1 LTMKLEHIG
10 IAVKSIDERLA
21 VWQEVFGMTLLYV
34 REVPDQKVKVAVL
47 ECSGVHI
54 ELLEALSEQSPVR
67 SFIAKRGEGVHHLCF
82 AVENIEHTLDMM
94 KHQKVKLIDEV
105 PRTGASGKKI
115 AFIHPKDMGG
125 VLIELTEL
133 DDLNVNT
140 LND

>member
-1 LTMKLEHIG
+1 MKLEHIG